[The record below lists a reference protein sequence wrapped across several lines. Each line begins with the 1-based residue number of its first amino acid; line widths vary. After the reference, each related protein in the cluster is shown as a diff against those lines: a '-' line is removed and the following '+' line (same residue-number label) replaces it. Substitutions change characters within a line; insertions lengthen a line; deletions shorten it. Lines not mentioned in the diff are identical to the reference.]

1 MATSLIAMKSL
12 GAAGSVGGDSTKTKV
27 MTQAEGRLA
36 DLAAMNKGIK
46 KKTPDEEKAE
56 KSKQDSLAKANDPT
70 WRKAVNDADMDIL
83 PSKKKN

>member
-1 MATSLIAMKSL
+1 MATSLSAMKSL

-56 KSKQDSLAKANDPT
+56 KSKQDSLAKANRST
-70 WRKAVNDADMDIL
+70 WLGGVDAAGYEPL
-83 PSKKKN
+83 KKNK